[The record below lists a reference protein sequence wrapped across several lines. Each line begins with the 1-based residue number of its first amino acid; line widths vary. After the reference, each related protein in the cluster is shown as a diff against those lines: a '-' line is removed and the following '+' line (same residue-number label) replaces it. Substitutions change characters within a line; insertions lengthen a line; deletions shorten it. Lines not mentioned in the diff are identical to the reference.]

1 MFDLKKVENK
11 VRGKKLF
18 RFLKA
23 SHQVE
28 KTNSYLSLSLSLS
41 FSLWFSPEMPSAA
54 LSSDNLM

>member
-28 KTNSYLSLSLSLS
+28 KTNSYLSLSLS